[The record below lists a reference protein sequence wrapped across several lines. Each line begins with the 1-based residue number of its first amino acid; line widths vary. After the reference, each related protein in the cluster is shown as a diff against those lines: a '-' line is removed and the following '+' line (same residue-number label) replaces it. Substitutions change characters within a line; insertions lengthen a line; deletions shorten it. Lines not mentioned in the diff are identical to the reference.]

1 MMKKYLN
8 PDSIANEIRM
18 TRGQHKGAFLLVEGS
33 TDALLFEK
41 LTNENCKVL
50 FSNGKD
56 NAIRIMEIL
65 ESSKFSGVLA
75 IVDSD
80 FWFLD
85 NITPQS
91 PNILVTDGHDLEI
104 MMIFSD
110 ALEKVLA
117 EFGSSRSIKNLGMN
131 VRDLLIKL
139 ALPLGIL
146 RMLSASTRKNLEL
159 NFREMQYMK
168 FLDFDKKNVYLM
180 QMVTEIIMNTRGSNL
195 NAKSIVS
202 DINDQIE
209 RALSVVEHVCNGHD
223 MIEILVLGLNKMFSN
238 FRSKELNLTSDSL
251 RSIFR
256 LSYDQKCF
264 SKTNLHSYIKEW
276 EQVNPNFPIL

>member
-1 MMKKYLN
+1 MKKYLN

-168 FLDFDKKNVYLM
+168 FLDFDKKM
-180 QMVTEIIMNTRGSNL
+180 
-195 NAKSIVS
+195 
-202 DINDQIE
+202 
-209 RALSVVEHVCNGHD
+209 
-223 MIEILVLGLNKMFSN
+223 
-238 FRSKELNLTSDSL
+238 
-251 RSIFR
+251 
-256 LSYDQKCF
+256 
-264 SKTNLHSYIKEW
+264 
-276 EQVNPNFPIL
+276 